1 MTGGATGFPVKN
13 GFATQFA
20 GPGLGGIKLAVDVQ
34 FGRRR
39 EIEQRQE
46 LRHKMDLR
54 ASFKNIDPLLG
65 SHAMIA
71 VEVCGALFELG
82 EILHRLQGSLR
93 AEQTLNTYSPQGRCI
108 DPVPELLRSYVPD
121 QRIGSIGDPVGMTIK
136 TGNAQTGS
144 VSPP

>member
-20 GPGLGGIKLAVDVQ
+20 GTGLGGIKLAVDVQ

-65 SHAMIA
+65 CHALIA
-71 VEVCGALFELG
+71 VEVCGALFKLG
-82 EILHRLQGSLR
+82 EILHRLEGSLR
-93 AEQTLNTYSPQGRCI
+93 AEQTLDVQSAEKRGVNEGT
-108 DPVPELLRSYVPD
+108 
-121 QRIGSIGDPVGMTIK
+121 
-136 TGNAQTGS
+136 
-144 VSPP
+144 